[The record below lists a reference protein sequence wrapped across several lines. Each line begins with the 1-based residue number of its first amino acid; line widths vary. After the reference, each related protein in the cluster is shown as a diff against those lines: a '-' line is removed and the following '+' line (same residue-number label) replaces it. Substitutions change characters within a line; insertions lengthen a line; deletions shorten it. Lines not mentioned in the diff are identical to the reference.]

1 MSRGWRLGLLALLLS
16 PGALPAQSPASDRV
30 AVYLVTFGPG
40 AEIWERFGHN
50 ALLFRDPSSGE
61 SVGYDYGRFDFMK
74 PGFVLEFA
82 RGHMDYWM
90 GRADGVA
97 LINHYIRLR
106 RPVWLQELDLPPAA
120 VAALRD
126 SLESAL
132 SRDSGR
138 YRYDYYRD
146 NCSTRIRDALDLATG
161 GAVGR
166 RLKADTTALTL
177 RDHTRMAM
185 AYNVALYAGVMAAL
199 GPATDRPVT
208 GWEASFLPVQLMRHL
223 QGVEVVGPDGAPR
236 PLVRGEVQLAESE
249 LFAVPET
256 VPVGP
261 TRRLAMIG
269 VGSALLLLLLATG
282 GRRSAPLRWAFFAL
296 AGLWEL
302 AVGVAALLLFW
313 FWGLS
318 DHVAAYRNANI
329 LHFTVVAF
337 VFLAV
342 LPGMIRGNAPRL
354 RIGLFCA
361 RFGAVVSLLGVLVAL
376 TGMTGQQM
384 GDISAL
390 AFPLHAGV
398 FAGLAMLFRTTTPS
412 PS

>member
-1 MSRGWRLGLLALLLS
+1 MSRGCRLGLLALLLS
-16 PGALPAQSPASDRV
+16 PSALPAQVPASDRV
-30 AVYLVTFGPG
+30 TVYLVTFGPG
-40 AEIWERFGHN
+40 AELWERFGHN
-50 ALLFRDPSSGE
+50 ALLFRNASSGE
-61 SVGYDYGRFDFMK
+61 SVGYDFGRFDFLK
-74 PGFVLEFA
+74 PGFVIEFA
-82 RGHMDYWM
+82 RGRMDYWM
-90 GRADGVA
+90 GRDDGVA
-97 LINHYIRLR
+97 LINRYIRLR

-120 VAALRD
+120 VTALRD
-126 SLESAL
+126 SLDRAL
-132 SRDSGR
+132 SRDRGL

-161 GAVGR
+161 GAIAR
-166 RLKADTTALTL
+166 RLKADTTGLTL

-185 AYNVALYAGVMAAL
+185 AYNLALYTGVMAAL
-199 GPATDRPVT
+199 GPVTDRPVT

-223 QGVEVVGPDGAPR
+223 QGVEVIGPDGAPR
-236 PLVRGEVQLAESE
+236 PLVLGEVQLAESE
-249 LFAVPET
+249 LFAVPES
-256 VPVGP
+256 VPAGP

-296 AGLWEL
+296 AGFWEL
-302 AVGVAALLLFW
+302 MVGVAALLLCW

-318 DHVAAYRNANI
+318 DHLAAYRNANI

-361 RFGAVVSLLGVLVAL
+361 RLGAVVSLLGVLVAL
-376 TGMTGQQM
+376 TGVAGQQM

-398 FAGLAMLFRTTTPS
+398 LAGLAILLRTKTPS